1 MSKSLKQEKKKNKK
15 AKDVI
20 QELDQFQ
27 YNSNFE
33 RYINTTFKEA
43 AEEFIY
49 ACGVYRKDMTL
60 VEKINQI
67 NVQLQQVR
75 EECIVEFLPAFGKD
89 LKETI
94 DGKIDTLF
102 VFLNLRVML
111 EDFNSS
117 LAQLSNP
124 DEVADVLNL
133 LDADTYELVSKI
145 VPHALALSNKAKEE
159 HMEACAKLIVENNK
173 LKYTANRDEAY
184 SWEID
189 NSDGLNTR
197 VQEIEHEGV
206 TYYSLVDDNGKIRKH
221 KNFTKVKLEDVLG
234 T

>member
-1 MSKSLKQEKKKNKK
+1 MSKEKVKNKNKK
-15 AKDVI
+15 AKDVVK
-20 QELDQFQ
+20 ELDQFQ
-27 YNSNFE
+27 YTSSFDK
-33 RYINTTFKEA
+33 YINTVFKDA

-49 ACGVYRKDMTL
+49 ACGVYSRNMS
-60 VEKINQI
+60 VIEKIKKI
-67 NVQLQQVR
+67 NVQLEQVR
-75 EECIVEFLPAFGKD
+75 EECIVEFLPAFGKN

-102 VFLNLRVML
+102 VYLNLRAML

-117 LAQLSNP
+117 LAKLETP
-124 DEVADVLNL
+124 EEVTDVLNL
-133 LDADTYELVSKI
+133 LDADTYELISNI
-145 VPHALALSNKAKEE
+145 VPHALSLSNRAKEE

-173 LKYTANRDEAY
+173 LKYTTSEDEAN
-184 SWEID
+184 SWVID

-197 VQEIEHEGV
+197 VQAVEHDGV